1 MISINI
7 SELIWT
13 VINFFLLYFLLNRF
27 LYRPLISFME
37 QRQAGIDAKVQEKLE
52 AQERVREN
60 DERLAEEK
68 AKSRDEAKRILNQA
82 ESELEQ
88 RRSEALLKAQET
100 SAQERKDAEAA
111 LEQRRQ
117 QTAEKLQGATSELAE
132 VLTQRLLAED

>member
-117 QTAEKLQGATSELAE
+117 QTAEKLQGATPELAE

>member
-82 ESELEQ
+82 ESELQQ